1 MAEVTVVETRTPGAR
16 SLPPPGALAAS
27 VAAPIVPVAPAG
39 VPGLAPPATAPVPQ
53 LSAAINALPHVEMP
67 DHEKALLLLV
77 SLDEDVATRMIA
89 SLDDRE
95 LALLKQTIVKM
106 RDVAPAAI
114 TSAQREFIERIR
126 AGVPTSLSGSEGYL
140 RRLVSSAHGAARA
153 SALFEPNA
161 ATAPEAPSPFALIP
175 PKTLAG
181 LLEREHPQTAALVLS
196 QLEAM
201 RGSEVLLA
209 LDPELRRDVVLR
221 LGHLESIPEA
231 ALVEVEAEYRGHL
244 ARLADG
250 GRRNV
255 NGKDVAATLLKR
267 VSQDESSALLDAIQ
281 ETDNGMADAL
291 RQALFTFED
300 LRRVDVRGMQQ
311 LLKEVATDQLLIAL
325 KTASEEMRQK
335 VFSSLSARASDM
347 LKEDLALLG
356 PTRLSEVEAAQ
367 RTIVDTALQLE
378 RDGRINIT
386 RDGGGDFV

>member
-1 MAEVTVVETRTPGAR
+1 MPEVVVETKLPVRTPPVEPPLAVANATSPVSPPNG
-16 SLPPPGALAAS
+16 LPL
-27 VAAPIVPVAPAG
+27 
-39 VPGLAPPATAPVPQ
+39 PQ
-53 LSAAINALPHVEMP
+53 LPSGIAALPHVEMP
-67 DHEKALLLLV
+67 DPEKALLLLV

-95 LALLKQTIVKM
+95 LALLKQTIANMK
-106 RDVAPAAI
+106 DVPPAAI

-140 RRLVSSAHGAARA
+140 RRLVSSAHGAERA
-153 SALFEPNA
+153 NALFEPGGGD
-161 ATAPEAPSPFALIP
+161 APKEIPSPFALIP

-196 QLEAM
+196 QLEGV

-209 LDPELRRDVVLR
+209 LEPDLRRDVVLR
-221 LGHLESIPEA
+221 LGHLESVPEA
-231 ALVEVEAEYRGHL
+231 VLAEVEAEYRGHL

-250 GRRNV
+250 GRRTV
-255 NGKDVAATLLKR
+255 NGKDAAASLLKR

-281 ETDNGMADAL
+281 ETDNPMADAL

-335 VFSSLSARASDM
+335 VFSSLSSRASDM

-367 RTIVDTALQLE
+367 RTIVETALQLE
-378 RDGRINIT
+378 RDGRITIA